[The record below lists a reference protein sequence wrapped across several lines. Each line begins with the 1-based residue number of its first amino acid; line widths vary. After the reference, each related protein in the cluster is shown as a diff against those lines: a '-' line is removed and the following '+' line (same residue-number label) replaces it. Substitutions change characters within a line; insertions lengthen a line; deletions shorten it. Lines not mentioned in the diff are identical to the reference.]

1 MGLRPLIY
9 RSKKMAQIDMHNN
22 VDERIALN
30 TQLINTDTTTA
41 GVIIDTAGYE
51 SIEFI
56 VQAGVVTA
64 GILTPVLEDG
74 DDSGLSDA
82 AVVAAAFRLGSLVVL
97 SASNTLT
104 RFGYV
109 GKKRYV
115 RLSGLSA
122 TSANLTVG
130 GTVILGNPHT
140 APVAQ

>member
-1 MGLRPLIY
+1 MGQRDLHDNI
-9 RSKKMAQIDMHNN
+9 
-22 VDERIALN
+22 DERVALN

-41 GVIIDTAGYE
+41 GVIIDTQGYE
-51 SIEFI
+51 SVEFI

-64 GILTPVLEDG
+64 GDVTPLIEDG
-74 DDSGLSDA
+74 DNVALSDA
-82 AVVAAAFRLGSLVVL
+82 AVVAADFRLGSLVL
-97 SASNTLT
+97 LDTTNDIT

-115 RLSGLSA
+115 RLSAVTA

-130 GTVILGNPHT
+130 GTVVLGHPHS